1 MMRLVLGLDL
11 QQLSYRDKNFVR
23 YRVYLVELC
32 CMVELVVIW
41 VLL

>member
-11 QQLSYRDKNFVR
+11 QLLLCRDKNFVK
-23 YRVYLVELC
+23 YKVFLVELC
-32 CMVELVVIW
+32 YTEVLVVIW

>member
-1 MMRLVLGLDL
+1 MMRPVLGLDL
-11 QQLSYRDKNFVR
+11 QQLLCRDKNFVK
-23 YRVYLVELC
+23 YKVFLVVLC